1 MEKVL
6 ITGASGL
13 IGHRLTG
20 LLLLKGYAV
29 NHLGRP
35 NNITQKGLNFNTEHV
50 NHYVWDIKKGE
61 IEPKAFDGVSTII
74 HLAGAAVADKPW
86 TNARKKEII
95 DSRTQSA
102 GLIEAF
108 LKKNNHTV
116 KTFVSASAVG
126 YYGDCGGEFVTEERQ
141 PGTDFLAQVCK
152 EWEQAAIKIG
162 NLGVREVRCRI
173 GIVLAKN
180 GGALPQLIKTMPL
193 GFVNYF
199 SKSNLYYPWIHLDD
213 VCGIIL
219 HAIENKNMHGAYNTT
234 GPAPIL
240 MKDLMK
246 AILEAKKSNALLLP
260 VPPFALKLVLGELSE
275 VVLSSQ
281 KCSNEKII
289 KAGFNFKFN
298 NIEQALTNIFQ
309 H

>member
-1 MEKVL
+1 MGKVL

-13 IGHRLTG
+13 IGHQLTE

-29 NHLGRP
+29 NHIGRT
-35 NNITQKGLNFNTEHV
+35 NNTTQKGLNFNTEHV
-50 NHYVWDIKKGE
+50 NHYFWDIKKGE

-86 TNARKKEII
+86 TKARKKEII

-126 YYGDCGGEFVTEERQ
+126 YYGDCGNEIVTEEKQ
-141 PGTDFLAQVCK
+141 PGTDFLAEVCK
-152 EWEQAAIKIG
+152 KWERAAIKIS
-162 NLGVREVRCRI
+162 NLGIREVRCRI

-199 SKSNLYYPWIHLDD
+199 AKNNLYYPWVHLND

-219 HAIENKNMHGAYNTT
+219 HAIENKNMNGAYNAT
-234 GPAPIL
+234 GPSPML

-260 VPPFALKLVLGELSE
+260 VPPFALKMVLGELSE

-281 KCSNEKII
+281 RCSNKKII
-289 KAGFNFKFN
+289 KAGFQFKFDTIN
-298 NIEQALTNIFQ
+298 QALTDIFSS
-309 H
+309 